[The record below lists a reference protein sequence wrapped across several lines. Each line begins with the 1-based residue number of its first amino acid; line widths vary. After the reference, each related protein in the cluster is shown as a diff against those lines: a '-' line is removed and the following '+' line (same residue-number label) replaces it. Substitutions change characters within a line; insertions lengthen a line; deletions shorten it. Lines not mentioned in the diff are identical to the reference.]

1 MNSALLEKLLYLI
14 IGGVS
19 GSLVTGFI
27 MKSKYENSKD
37 EEIEEIRQAML
48 EGIGKDERKNDEH
61 DDDADDDAVEDIET
75 LKKISSNK
83 VNQVKQAREKPDMK
97 NILEKNGYRE
107 EPDFDDEDDDDEF
120 EEEELDDSELPF
132 SEETDIA
139 IITEEEFG
147 EYRDYEKQYLF
158 YLRDKTLVDDQGN
171 MIDDVDEYVG
181 FDSIHQFNEY
191 DDNHVYVRN
200 YRLKTDFDIYRD
212 TEHTYKN
219 FKER

>member
-107 EPDFDDEDDDDEF
+107 EPDFDDEDDEDEF

-171 MIDDVDEYVG
+171 MIDDIDEYVG

>member
-1 MNSALLEKLLYLI
+1 MNSVLLEKLLYLI

-37 EEIEEIRQAML
+37 EDIEEIRQAML
-48 EGIGKDERKNDEH
+48 EGIRKDERKNGKH

-107 EPDFDDEDDDDEF
+107 EPDFDDEDDEDEF
-120 EEEELDDSELPF
+120 EEEELDDSEPPF
-132 SEETDIA
+132 SEETDIT

>member
-1 MNSALLEKLLYLI
+1 MNNTILEKLLYLI

-48 EGIGKDERKNDEH
+48 EGIGKDERKNDKH

-107 EPDFDDEDDDDEF
+107 EPDFDDEDDEDEF

-132 SEETDIA
+132 SEETDIT

-147 EYRDYEKQYLF
+147 DYRDYEKQYLF

-212 TEHTYKN
+212 MEHTYKN